1 MAERKRR
8 CRAAP
13 RQPVEL
19 ADAAQAEAL
28 QQQHGFRRE
37 AQGFDGE
44 RRKPRLGFSGRGDR
58 RRGREAGERMRGAKG
73 VGEAGARGQA
83 EACQPGDEVF
93 QELLFAAVEMGDT
106 GDVDP

>member
-1 MAERKRR
+1 MSG
-8 CRAAP
+8 AARLGTHAQSLIETHQHRLDALGGAKTALQGGP

-28 QQQHGFRRE
+28 QQQHGFRRQ
-37 AQGFDGE
+37 AQGFDGQ

-83 EACQPGDEVF
+83 EA
-93 QELLFAAVEMGDT
+93 
-106 GDVDP
+106 